1 MAYIQRAITPIL
13 KKRISTTKCTLITGA
28 RQVGKSTLIKHE
40 FPEYNRVN
48 FDDKLTRLQ
57 AKEEPKLFFLNNPC
71 PLFIDEVQ
79 KENSIL
85 EDIKLKVDESDERGM
100 FILSGSQKLELM
112 KGMSE
117 SLAGRV
123 SITELSGL
131 SLREIHGVEFNQH
144 FVPTDDYI
152 NEREKEI
159 KLYNNLWEIIHKGSY
174 PELYDI
180 DRDWQEYYSSYVST
194 YIERDINEL
203 ISADSITFTK
213 FLTVVAARTS
223 EILNYTNIASE
234 VGVSEPTIKNW
245 ISILERTGI
254 VYLLQPYSASA
265 LNRAI
270 KTPKIYFRDTGLAC
284 YLTRWLTADA
294 LKCSA
299 VAGNMFETFVVSEI
313 LKSYTNEGKDYKFNI
328 FYYRGK
334 DKNSSIENEIDL
346 IIEEN
351 GVLYPIEIKMSGN
364 PKASM
369 GATNPVLDKITD
381 KSRGIGVILCLIDKK
396 TYLRENLVALPLEYI

>member
-1 MAYIQRAITPIL
+1 M
-13 KKRISTTKCTLITGA
+13 
-28 RQVGKSTLIKHE
+28 
-40 FPEYNRVN
+40 
-48 FDDKLTRLQ
+48 
-57 AKEEPKLFFLNNPC
+57 
-71 PLFIDEVQ
+71 
-79 KENSIL
+79 
-85 EDIKLKVDESDERGM
+85 
-100 FILSGSQKLELM
+100 
-112 KGMSE
+112 
-117 SLAGRV
+117 
-123 SITELSGL
+123 
-131 SLREIHGVEFNQH
+131 
-144 FVPTDDYI
+144 
-152 NEREKEI
+152 
-159 KLYNNLWEIIHKGSY
+159 
-174 PELYDI
+174 
-180 DRDWQEYYSSYVST
+180 
-194 YIERDINEL
+194 
-203 ISADSITFTK
+203 
-213 FLTVVAARTS
+213 AARTG

-396 TYLRENLVALPLEYI
+396 TYLRENLVALPIEYI